1 MESIQP
7 IINGSVNPNLTQ
19 ELFNELPFDTKRGV
33 IWNIMVSMGFAHCFP
48 GVDPRC
54 YEKLEEK
61 FEYSSITEENAN
73 DLFAT
78 MRERYKAQHNRML
91 GKTKDLY
98 YELGKKIHAA
108 QKELGFGGYVQLDAY
123 RLKGYISAGGSWNDF
138 NSSNVGAAVSR
149 MDSLAPRRDYGVNN
163 VNSGHPMHQWKV
175 VHSCEY
181 VILSYEFIDNK
192 DLERVKTF
200 YSEHWESKGKN
211 IKADSVR
218 IDIQK
223 LDDSGTYYTVELIWW
238 WD

>member
-98 YELGKKIHAA
+98 YELGGKIYHA
-108 QKELGFGGYVQLDAY
+108 QKELGFGGYVELDAY
-123 RLKGYISAGGSWNDF
+123 RLKGYLAAGGSWNDF
-138 NSSNVGAAVSR
+138 NHGTVGAAVSR
-149 MDSLAPRRDYGVNN
+149 MDNLAPRRDYGVNN
-163 VNSGHPMHQWKV
+163 VNSGTPMHKWKT
-175 VHSCEY
+175 VHRCEY
-181 VILSYEFIDNK
+181 VILSYEFIDKK

-200 YSEHWESKGKN
+200 YAEHWESKGKN

>member
-19 ELFNELPFDTKRGV
+19 ELFNELPFETKKSV
-33 IWNIMVSMGFAHCFP
+33 IWNIMVSMGFAHSFP
-48 GVDPRC
+48 GVDHRC
-54 YEKLEEK
+54 YEKPSEE

-73 DLFAT
+73 DLFSS
-78 MRERYKAQHNRML
+78 MREKYKAHHNQMSVR
-91 GKTKDLY
+91 TKELY
-98 YELGKKIHAA
+98 YDMGHRIHAA
-108 QKELGFGGYVQLDAY
+108 QKELGFGGYVKLDAY

-163 VNSGHPMHQWKV
+163 VNSGHPMHNWKTV
-175 VHSCEY
+175 ISCEY
-181 VILSYEFIDNK
+181 VILSYEFIDKK

-200 YSEHWESKGKN
+200 YAEQWEPKGKN

-218 IDIQK
+218 IDIQQ
-223 LDDSGTYYTVELIWW
+223 LDDNGTYYTVELIWW